1 MERYPNL
8 GGKALLFVFFLWF
21 LWFINIIARVVFA
34 PILPLVEDEF
44 KINHA
49 LASSIFLFLSA
60 GYASAVLAAG
70 FFSGKFG
77 YKKSIVLSLGV
88 LSLVAFLVPWVR
100 SFYLLYL
107 FAFAIGFSVGFYLPS
122 VIPLI
127 TEYYCEK
134 TWSRAIA
141 IHDSGAPSA
150 IFATPFFALFLL
162 HFFPWQGIFVVLA
175 CIYLLSA
182 IVFWFVSSE
191 VKVSHPPKTVFRD
204 LVKIKSLWLMV
215 IIWIFGAGGQLGIYS
230 IVPLYLT
237 KELQLDIGHANTIL
251 GVSRLGAIGM
261 AISCGVL
268 MGRFDLR
275 KIMFI
280 VMIIAGS
287 LTILLGLVSIRY
299 IGIVLFLQAFFL
311 QAFFPAGLVAI
322 AKIFNRE
329 MRSMATGIII
339 SVSVFFGAG
348 IIPYLLGVSGD
359 TISFRLGITILG
371 VFTCLSSRFI
381 LNLKELEFQR
391 SFAII

>member
-1 MERYPNL
+1 
-8 GGKALLFVFFLWF
+8 
-21 LWFINIIARVVFA
+21 
-34 PILPLVEDEF
+34 
-44 KINHA
+44 
-49 LASSIFLFLSA
+49 
-60 GYASAVLAAG
+60 
-70 FFSGKFG
+70 
-77 YKKSIVLSLGV
+77 
-88 LSLVAFLVPWVR
+88 
-100 SFYLLYL
+100 
-107 FAFAIGFSVGFYLPS
+107 
-122 VIPLI
+122 
-127 TEYYCEK
+127 
-134 TWSRAIA
+134 
-141 IHDSGAPSA
+141 
-150 IFATPFFALFLL
+150 
-162 HFFPWQGIFVVLA
+162 
-175 CIYLLSA
+175 
-182 IVFWFVSSE
+182 VSSE